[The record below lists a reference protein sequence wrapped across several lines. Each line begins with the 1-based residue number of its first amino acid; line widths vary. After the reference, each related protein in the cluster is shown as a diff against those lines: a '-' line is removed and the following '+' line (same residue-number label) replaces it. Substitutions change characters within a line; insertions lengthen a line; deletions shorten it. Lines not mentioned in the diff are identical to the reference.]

1 MKELIEVMAPV
12 FCMLSI
18 WYVLDANKDHEKRL
32 NHLESVTFESSRC
45 PDNKTFSLVNLGR

>member
-1 MKELIEVMAPV
+1 MNNFISTFAAI
-12 FCMLSI
+12 FIALSI
-18 WYVLDANKDHEKRL
+18 FEYNFIEPLKNRV